1 MSNKETFQNLEDLI
15 NSLNE
20 LYRDI
25 YIFSEKCPDYDN
37 KKLIQTIEEFYKLF
51 FDHFDCETPVT
62 DDETGF
68 TTDYYGKTILIL
80 YPFMIFRLSKYSNF
94 RPINYIKE
102 TEKWIDILYSYIEIA
117 NDLDE
122 YKFIA
127 ENLIIKYKVLIE
139 KINNYYN

>member
-1 MSNKETFQNLEDLI
+1 MF
-15 NSLNE
+15 
-20 LYRDI
+20 
-25 YIFSEKCPDYDN
+25 
-37 KKLIQTIEEFYKLF
+37 
-51 FDHFDCETPVT
+51 
-62 DDETGF
+62 
-68 TTDYYGKTILIL
+68 
-80 YPFMIFRLSKYSNF
+80 FRLSKYSNF